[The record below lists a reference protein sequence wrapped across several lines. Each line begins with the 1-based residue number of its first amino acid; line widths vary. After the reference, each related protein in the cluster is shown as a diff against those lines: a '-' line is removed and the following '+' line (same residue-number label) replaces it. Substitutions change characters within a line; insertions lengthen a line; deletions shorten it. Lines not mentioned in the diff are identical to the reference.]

1 MKRYKPYFNEFNER
15 VTKTK
20 SGKYKGVYKDK
31 PRYFDTK
38 EEANQY
44 EKTGSSKIENDIK
57 DLAVHFRSN
66 LAGRN
71 ISKDH
76 KDFKDFKDKGRELL
90 KKHKDSGGTEEEF
103 NKLFKGHK
111 DEKEMSK
118 NRDNFKKEIDNHIEK
133 LKKKGDNLSNDDIK
147 KALSD
152 ITELGQRYAHN
163 GGNQAEFL
171 KYAQDKINKATKET
185 EK

>member
-1 MKRYKPYFNEFNER
+1 MERYEPFFKEK
-15 VTKTK
+15 VTKIK
-20 SGKYKGVYKDK
+20 SGKYKGTFKDK
-31 PRYFDTK
+31 IRYFDTK
-38 EEANQY
+38 DEASQY

-57 DLAVHFRSN
+57 DLATHYRTN

-76 KDFKDFKDKGRELL
+76 KDFKDFVDKGKALL

-103 NKLFKGHK
+103 NKILKGHK
-111 DEKEMSK
+111 DEKEMAK
-118 NRDNFKKEIDNHIEK
+118 NRDSFKKEIDNHIEK

-147 KALSD
+147 KALSG
-152 ITELGQRYAHN
+152 ITELSQRYAHN

-171 KYAQDKINKATKET
+171 KYAQDKINKAAKKA